1 MRTPDDNVS
10 EGHWARLAPL
20 SDPFAPKL
28 QLAAMHLNAKIIGG
42 LKVAPDFNAYF
53 SLLAADVQN

>member
-1 MRTPDDNVS
+1 M
-10 EGHWARLAPL
+10 